1 MELKKKTSWRD
12 VTINEYFDLVER
24 LSDESL
30 KEYEKIVIKIAFVN
44 NLDEESLWAMN
55 INEFRK
61 LQVESIWLDE
71 FNIKTDIKFKNITI
85 GNNKY
90 FIDTN
95 LQNFSVS
102 QYIDFQSFYPKYKKD
117 KKVLG
122 NILACFIIPVGKQ
135 YADGYDI
142 QDLVRQINESIDIM
156 TAQEIMFFFLKQYLI
171 SMRATANYFNWQMKQ
186 KMKKMKDKKKAAE
199 LMSQWEET
207 KKNILAGLR
216 LSTMLAS

>member
-30 KEYEKIVIKIAFVN
+30 KEYEKIVIKIAFIN
-44 NLDEESLWAMN
+44 NLDEESVWAMN

-61 LQVESIWLDE
+61 LQIESLWLDE

-90 FIDTN
+90 IIDTN

-117 KKVLG
+117 KKVIG
-122 NILACFIIPVGKQ
+122 NILACFIIPAGKQ

-156 TAQEIMFFFLKQYLI
+156 TAQEILFFFLKQYLI
-171 SMRATANYFNWQMKQ
+171 SMRAIANYFNWQMK
-186 KMKKMKDKKKAAE
+186 KSMKKMKDKQKAAE
-199 LMSQWEET
+199 LMRQWEET

-216 LSTMLAS
+216 LSTMSAN

>member
-30 KEYEKIVIKIAFVN
+30 KEYEKIVIKIAFIN
-44 NLDEESLWAMN
+44 NLDEESVWAMN

-61 LQVESIWLDE
+61 LQIESLWLDE

-90 FIDTN
+90 IIDTN

-117 KKVLG
+117 KKIIG

-156 TAQEIMFFFLKQYLI
+156 TAQEILFFFLKQYLI
-171 SMRATANYFNWQMKQ
+171 SMRAIANYFNWQMK
-186 KMKKMKDKKKAAE
+186 KSMKKMKDKQKAAE
-199 LMSQWEET
+199 LMRQWEET

-216 LSTMLAS
+216 LSTMSAN

>member
-44 NLDEESLWAMN
+44 NLDEESVWAMN

-90 FIDTN
+90 IIDTN

-117 KKVLG
+117 KKVIG

-171 SMRATANYFNWQMKQ
+171 SMRATANYFNWQMK
-186 KMKKMKDKKKAAE
+186 KRMKKMKDKQKAAE
-199 LMSQWEET
+199 LMSQWEEA
-207 KKNILAGLR
+207 KKNILTGLR

>member
-44 NLDEESLWAMN
+44 NLDEESVWAMN

-90 FIDTN
+90 IIDTN

-117 KKVLG
+117 KKL
-122 NILACFIIPVGKQ
+122 L
-135 YADGYDI
+135 
-142 QDLVRQINESIDIM
+142 
-156 TAQEIMFFFLKQYLI
+156 
-171 SMRATANYFNWQMKQ
+171 
-186 KMKKMKDKKKAAE
+186 
-199 LMSQWEET
+199 ET
-207 KKNILAGLR
+207 F
-216 LSTMLAS
+216 

>member
-30 KEYEKIVIKIAFVN
+30 KEYEKIVIKIAFIN
-44 NLDEESLWAMN
+44 NLDEESVWAMN

-122 NILACFIIPVGKQ
+122 NILACFIIPVNKQ

-156 TAQEIMFFFLKQYLI
+156 TAQEILFFFLKQYLI
-171 SMRATANYFNWQMKQ
+171 SMRATANYFNWQMK
-186 KMKKMKDKKKAAE
+186 KIMKKMKDKQKAAE
-199 LMSQWEET
+199 LMSQWEDT
-207 KKNILAGLR
+207 KKNILAGLH
-216 LSTMLAS
+216 LSTMSAN

>member
-30 KEYEKIVIKIAFVN
+30 KEYEKIVVKIAFIN
-44 NLDEESLWAMN
+44 NLDEESVWAMN

-90 FIDTN
+90 IIDTN

-117 KKVLG
+117 KKVIG

-156 TAQEIMFFFLKQYLI
+156 TAQEILFFFLKQYLI
-171 SMRATANYFNWQMKQ
+171 SMRAIANYFNWQMK
-186 KMKKMKDKKKAAE
+186 KSMKKMKDKQKAVE
-199 LMSQWEET
+199 LMRQWEET

-216 LSTMLAS
+216 LSTMSAN